1 MRKMS
6 KQLSVWLYAQNLRDF
21 INNDVKVIITNTEF
35 LFVSK
40 KEDYTFMKVRYNCIL
55 RKEKLDHVEIY
66 ETWDEIF
73 NQIINLRDTD
83 EKI

>member
-1 MRKMS
+1 MS
-6 KQLSVWLYAQNLRDF
+6 KQLSVWLYSQNLRDF
-21 INNDVKVIITNTEF
+21 INNDVKVVITDTEF

-55 RKEKLDHVEIY
+55 RKERMSDMEIY
-66 ETWDEIF
+66 LTWDEIYTE
-73 NQIINLRDTD
+73 IINVRDTN